1 MNPALIDIGIRRGR
15 LLERIAH
22 QRAALGRDV
31 QPVCDVLQAVD
42 HGIARVRTV
51 SGFLKRHPG
60 LVLAAVA
67 LLVVLKP
74 RRAWRLAKRGFVVWR
89 LWRTLREQFARIEL
103 RFLS

>member
-1 MNPALIDIGIRRGR
+1 MNQALIDIGIRRGR

-22 QRAALGRDV
+22 QRAALSRDV
-31 QPVCDVLQAVD
+31 QPVCRVLHTADQAV
-42 HGIARVRTV
+42 ARVRTA
-51 SGFLKRHPG
+51 SDFLKSHPG

-74 RRAWRLAKRGFVVWR
+74 RRAWHLAKRGFLVWR

>member
-1 MNPALIDIGIRRGR
+1 MSQALIDIGIRRGR

-22 QRAALGRDV
+22 QRAALNRDV
-31 QPVCDVLQAVD
+31 QPVCDVLQSVD

-51 SGFLKRHPG
+51 TAFLKSHPG
-60 LVLAAVA
+60 LVLAAVT

-74 RRAWRLAKRGFVVWR
+74 RRAWRLAKRGFLAWR
-89 LWRTLREQFARIEL
+89 LWQTLREQFVRIEQ